1 MEGYKDLIEAAKDRT
16 GLSDFGDDAYR
27 EGLEILVNA
36 LNAEAK
42 LNAAGDH
49 ALRDRILMH
58 LSQRLQIE
66 DWYRRHPEI
75 DDEVITA
82 PLFGVSLPRT
92 GSSAL
97 SFLLSC
103 DPNIRY
109 LRVWESS
116 QPCPPPSTVSGPD
129 PRRGSA
135 ASVADGMM
143 KRGSH
148 TPTGID
154 GAMECQ
160 DLMALTFGSQTF
172 QAFAQIPS
180 FSEWL
185 IDADLTATY
194 LYEKRALKLLQWGEK
209 PRPWRLKAPT
219 HMLYM
224 DALNTAFPDARFVMT
239 HRDPTDVMLSVAQ
252 RAYLDRGDGPAD
264 RVSRK
269 GQRSPLLRHPLQG
282 DAQGPGGRGARV
294 VPVAGRAGDACV
306 RGQHEELVGRE
317 RRARARRKARPGTV
331 RAGHGRGARAFWRL
345 SRPHG
350 GVDRTGDGSVSAR
363 IILSVMGSDRPGLT
377 RALAEAVHDAG
388 GNWLESRLSRL
399 GGKYVGSVLVELD
412 EGALAPLEAAIRAVD
427 ASGLRVGIVPAETD
441 APAPA
446 DSMQFELV
454 GQDRPGIVREVTA
467 VLARLGVNIE
477 EFETG
482 TEPEAWSGG
491 LLFRAR
497 ARLTLPADVTCEA
510 VQTELEA
517 ISGEI
522 MVDFTIACAA

>member
-1 MEGYKDLIEAAKDRT
+1 MEGYNDLIEAAKDRT

-36 LNAEAK
+36 LNREAN

-49 ALRDRILMH
+49 ALRDRIILH

-75 DDEVITA
+75 DDEVIAA

-116 QPCPPPSTVSGPD
+116 QPCPPPSTVAGPD

-180 FSEWL
+180 FSDWL
-185 IDADLTATY
+185 MDADLTTTY

-239 HRDPTDVMLSVAQ
+239 HRDPTDVMLSVSVVYTSIIGNFTDSIDHRYIGELNVRTWTEAM
-252 RAYLDRGDGPAD
+252 DRLIAF
-264 RVSRK
+264 RE
-269 GQRSPLLRHPLQG
+269 
-282 DAQGPGGRGARV
+282 RGNGHRFHDIHFKAMHKD
-294 VPVAGRAGDACV
+294 PVGEV
-306 RGQHEELVGRE
+306 RGLYQ
-317 RRARARRKARPGTV
+317 
-331 RAGHGRGARAFWRL
+331 
-345 SRPHG
+345 
-350 GVDRTGDGSVSAR
+350 
-363 IILSVMGSDRPGLT
+363 
-377 RALAEAVHDAG
+377 
-388 GNWLESRLSRL
+388 
-399 GGKYVGSVLVELD
+399 
-412 EGALAPLEAAIRAVD
+412 
-427 ASGLRVGIVPAETD
+427 
-441 APAPA
+441 
-446 DSMQFELV
+446 
-454 GQDRPGIVREVTA
+454 
-467 VLARLGVNIE
+467 
-477 EFETG
+477 
-482 TEPEAWSGG
+482 
-491 LLFRAR
+491 
-497 ARLTLPADVTCEA
+497 
-510 VQTELEA
+510 
-517 ISGEI
+517 
-522 MVDFTIACAA
+522 